1 MNKFN
6 IDKLQN
12 VVLQMKLPIS
22 FDLLDSF
29 SEEDDG
35 KPYIVVI
42 NNIPVKIHFKRIYDF
57 RYNKDDIAK
66 SYFDNSQF
74 YKMEE
79 DRNAFLSYT
88 EIQIWFDSKMID
100 SDRIDKEAIGILPNQ
115 FLEISLEYI
124 NKFIK
129 ATQTKKTTKVMY
141 NTV

>member
-115 FLEISLEYI
+115 FLEISLEYT